1 MQSTKAATFI
11 KECIDKGRESRD
23 RQIIWIGQDRFHASH
38 NFGKHLLSSAPGH
51 HEVLIDLRQ
60 SCTISNNQCRS
71 AVFSAVLTGALKK
84 RCTFRGCEYST
95 EDVLQLDGPEARL
108 QRLVEWEV
116 SGVLHEMFSTSPTC
130 LLPEGM
136 VDAATLDRQMDA
148 FQARTRARIWSADGA
163 LSFIPSLPYP
173 LSGIFP
179 LIPSLLSRIPSL
191 PYPLSSVSPL
201 SLIPSLPYPL
211 SPLSP

>member
-1 MQSTKAATFI
+1 M
-11 KECIDKGRESRD
+11 
-23 RQIIWIGQDRFHASH
+23 
-38 NFGKHLLSSAPGH
+38 
-51 HEVLIDLRQ
+51 
-60 SCTISNNQCRS
+60 
-71 AVFSAVLTGALKK
+71 
-84 RCTFRGCEYST
+84 
-95 EDVLQLDGPEARL
+95 
-108 QRLVEWEV
+108 
-116 SGVLHEMFSTSPTC
+116 LHEMFSTSPTC

-201 SLIPSLPYPL
+201 SLIGIFSDLEFIREEEEEGIRGIRG
-211 SPLSP
+211 